1 MDHLSVAAKRLC
13 FAVACGRAGARPVHQ
28 VPTTVLR
35 RCWRAPRSRSVGRP
49 NVEPAAQGDVSEPY
63 RSTAEL
69 GGL

>member
-1 MDHLSVAAKRLC
+1 MDHLSMAAKGLC
-13 FAVACGRAGARPVHQ
+13 FAVACGRAGARPVHP

-35 RCWRAPRSRSVGRP
+35 RWSAPRPRSVGRP
-49 NVEPAAQGDVSEPY
+49 NVELAAQGDVSEPY